1 MIASLKVDVKTYSI
15 TLCYSTTERRENKTG
30 LMAGVMLEQ
39 RAADNKLVKV
49 VPLSL
54 WMLWPPRPCIP
65 ILVTMITMLYLGN
78 TPELLLVVH
87 RKLYAGNPQHT

>member
-1 MIASLKVDVKTYSI
+1 MIASLKVDVNTYSI

-30 LMAGVMLEQ
+30 LMAGVVLEQ

-54 WMLWPPRPCIP
+54 WMLWP
-65 ILVTMITMLYLGN
+65 MITMLYLGN
-78 TPELLLVVH
+78 TPEVLLVVH
-87 RKLYAGNPQHT
+87 RKLYAGNPH